1 MWTILVL
8 GGTALL
14 DGLLIL
20 SFWRQFRRHGDLGIA
35 FFRPGK
41 YAQNIQDA
49 ATVLLLVLLPWQAMW
64 VAGRSYSKHLA
75 PTADLLIE
83 STRILG
89 AALLLG
95 GVLLSSISQRNLGS
109 SWRIGV
115 TESAKPG
122 LITSGIYHYSRNP
135 IFLGLLA
142 AIAGYACLLPTV
154 LSLVMLVG
162 ALAAIR
168 RQIAVEEKYLL
179 STYGDAYRAY
189 AQSVGRFIPLIGRM
203 RPMRNDARG
212 RPESDG
218 LASGLPG
225 EVRRRS

>member
-1 MWTILVL
+1 MWKILVL
-8 GGTALL
+8 SGTTLL
-14 DGLLIL
+14 DGLLLL

-49 ATVLLLVLLPWQAMW
+49 ATVLLLVLLPWQAMSA
-64 VAGRSYSKHLA
+64 AGRSYSKYLA
-75 PTADLLIE
+75 PTDDLLVE
-83 STRILG
+83 LSRILG
-89 AALLLG
+89 LVLLFG
-95 GVLLSSISQRNLGS
+95 GVLLCSISQRNLGS

-122 LITSGIYHYSRNP
+122 LITSGLYRYSRNP

-154 LSLVMLVG
+154 LSLMILVG
-162 ALAAIR
+162 AFASIR

-189 AQSVGRFIPLIGRM
+189 AQGVGRFIPLMGRM
-203 RPMRNDARG
+203 RPMQDKA
-212 RPESDG
+212 
-218 LASGLPG
+218 
-225 EVRRRS
+225 